1 MKGLEGEEEKGMNNN
16 SRRGN
21 FFFPADFETFF
32 SRKFVILVTLERSID
47 TCQEQGFEITI
58 SILMRVAHVLNFDVK
73 VHCDLL
79 SRVTFYIERKTDHVR
94 GK

>member
-21 FFFPADFETFF
+21 FFFRGFRHLFF
-32 SRKFVILVTLERSID
+32 RKFVILVTLERSID